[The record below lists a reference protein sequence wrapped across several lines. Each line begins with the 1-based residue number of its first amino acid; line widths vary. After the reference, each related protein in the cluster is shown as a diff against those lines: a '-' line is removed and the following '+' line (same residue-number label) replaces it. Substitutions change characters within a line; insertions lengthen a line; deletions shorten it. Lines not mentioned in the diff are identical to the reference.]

1 MRRFRG
7 LLFIKHGRVGTRSE
21 GPDYYIQT
29 SGRELLLCYE
39 KRNLWEPDYHLEFYN
54 RRMVEIIGR
63 INEQGAIDVESIE
76 MILEELI
83 PQYTIYKVRIANDSN
98 SKIVDV
104 HLSMI
109 GVEES
114 VSLPELPA
122 GTTTEYYE
130 FMLKNLEENRATPI
144 SYGDYSGG
152 YTQLEKKKLI
162 FIPRPPAVATIKIS
176 DEDWSLGRFKK

>member
-29 SGRELLLCYE
+29 SGGDLLLCYE
-39 KRNLWEPDYHLEFYN
+39 KRNLWQPDYHLEFYN

-63 INEQGAIDVESIE
+63 INEQGVIDVESIE
-76 MILEELI
+76 MILEQLI
-83 PQYTIYKVRIANDSN
+83 PQHTIYKVRIANDSN
-98 SKIVDV
+98 SEIVDV
-104 HLSMI
+104 HLSMV

-114 VSLPELPA
+114 VSLPKIPA
-122 GTTTEYYE
+122 GNTTGYYE
-130 FMLKNLEENRATPI
+130 FTLKNLRENEPTPI
-144 SYGDYSGG
+144 SYGDYTGG

-162 FIPRPPAVATIKIS
+162 FIPTPPAVATIKIS
-176 DEDWSLGRFKK
+176 DEDYSWEGE